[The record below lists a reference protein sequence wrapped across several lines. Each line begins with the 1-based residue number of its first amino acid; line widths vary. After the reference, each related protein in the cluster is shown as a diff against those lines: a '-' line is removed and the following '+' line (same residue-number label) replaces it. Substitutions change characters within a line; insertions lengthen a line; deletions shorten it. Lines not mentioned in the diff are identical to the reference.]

1 MTKLLPQDVR
11 LRRATHEDVDAIA
24 TLIRTH
30 FEHID
35 PVSNLHKLIDTEGS
49 YLFCVDNPD
58 GDIPLACVGVSFCQI
73 HAQKV
78 AHILP
83 FVVASTHQNQ
93 GIGRVLLSAIHTFAS
108 RHAKSRGTQ
117 CLMLSLPS
125 QRAPHD
131 FCPTGL
137 SDHDG
142 FYLYQKSL

>member
-35 PVSNLHKLIDTEGS
+35 LASNLHKLIDTEGS
-49 YLFCVDNPD
+49 YLFCVDDSFGSPV
-58 GDIPLACVGVSFCQI
+58 ACVGVSFCQI
-73 HAQKV
+73 HTQKV

-83 FVVASTHQNQ
+83 FVVANPLQNQ
-93 GIGRVLLSAIHTFAS
+93 GIGRVLLNAIHTFAS

-117 CLMLSLPS
+117 CLMLSLPTS
-125 QRAPHD
+125 LSPHD

-137 SDHDG
+137 KDCHH